1 MTEHLPTSVRTIYLC
16 SKEVRIKSAVHLTLK
31 GHSYT
36 QIFYNADGVVKDFA
50 GSLSEYASILVDQ
63 ENDTIMQRE
72 GELNGK
78 SGSVEKKGNFKEDKA
93 KRNEQRNAIRRA
105 KKDIA
110 NLENS
115 MEKLKAKAA
124 QVQKEID
131 ASSDEGWTVLADL
144 TAKLDNL
151 NEEIEEKEILWMEVA
166 EILESAEV
174 EM

>member
-1 MTEHLPTSVRTIYLC
+1 MAFISG
-16 SKEVRIKSAVHLTLK
+16 LK
-31 GHSYT
+31 GRSHTLVFCY
-36 QIFYNADGVVKDFA
+36 IDGVVKDFP

-63 ENDTIMQRE
+63 ENDSIAQRE

-78 SGSVEKKGNFKEDKA
+78 SGMVEQKGNFKEDKA
-93 KRNEQRNAIRRA
+93 QRNEQRNAIRRA
-105 KKDIA
+105 KKDIT

-131 ASSDEGWTVLADL
+131 ASSGEGWTVLADL
-144 TAKLDNL
+144 TAKLDML
-151 NEEIEEKEILWMEVA
+151 NEEIEEKEMLWMEVA